1 MTGWLIAGAVLV
13 SIALLLSLR
22 LHFLL
27 QYDGDVTLKAGFA
40 CFRFTLVPNKRAK
53 LNDPTLSPRKKRK
66 LLQKLRAAEE
76 RSLAKKE
83 KKEEKK
89 RQKKAKQAAKAA
101 KKKKKKS
108 TAPQKAEPPKK
119 KRSLK
124 ASLRLVIRLVRIL
137 LDKFGKHL
145 RIKVK
150 RLRLTV
156 ATGDAASTA
165 LIYGGVSQ
173 SVAYLF
179 ALLNRFSRLKVKKNA
194 LSVGADF
201 LSDKTTA
208 DIKFSLS
215 ISLAGLLATVFG
227 AGWAFIR
234 AAISDAKK
242 SPAEPLAEAPAAP
255 AAPAATAVKKA
266 GKRARHPLRHP

>member
-1 MTGWLIAGAVLV
+1 MIGWLAVGAVLA
-13 SIALLLSLR
+13 SIAFFLSLR

-40 CFRFTLVPNKRAK
+40 CFRFTLVPNKREK

-89 RQKKAKQAAKAA
+89 RQKKEKQAVKAA
-101 KKKKKKS
+101 KKKKKKGA
-108 TAPQKAEPPKK
+108 APEKAVPPKK

-124 ASLRLVIRLVRIL
+124 ASLRLVIRLVKLL

-165 LIYGGVSQ
+165 LVYGGVSQ
-173 SVAYLF
+173 SVAYLL
-179 ALLNRFSRLKVKKNA
+179 ALLNRFSRLKVKKNS

-201 LSDKTTA
+201 LSEKTTA
-208 DIKFSLS
+208 DIKISLS
-215 ISLAGLLATVFG
+215 ISLAGLIATLFG

-234 AAISDAKK
+234 ATMFDAK
-242 SPAEPLAEAPAAP
+242 EAPSQTPAAP
-255 AAPAATAVKKA
+255 PVKKA
-266 GKRARHPLRHP
+266 G

>member
-1 MTGWLIAGAVLV
+1 MIGWLIAGAVLA

-27 QYDGDVTLKAGFA
+27 RYDGEVTLKAGFA
-40 CFRFTLVPNKRAK
+40 CFRFSLLPNKRAK

-66 LLQKLRAAEE
+66 LMQKLRAAEE

-89 RQKKAKQAAKAA
+89 RQKKAKQAAKDA

-108 TAPQKAEPPKK
+108 AAPEKAEPTKK

-124 ASLRLVIRLVRIL
+124 ASLRLVIRLVKLL

-150 RLRLTV
+150 KLRLTV

-165 LIYGGVSQ
+165 LVYGGVSQ
-173 SVAYLF
+173 SVAYLL

-194 LSVGADF
+194 LAVGADF
-201 LSDKTTA
+201 LSEKTTA
-208 DIKFSLS
+208 EIQISLS
-215 ISLAGLLATVFG
+215 VSLAGLLATALS

-234 AAISDAKK
+234 AVMADAKK
-242 SPAEPLAEAPAAP
+242 APAEPPAETPAAP
-255 AAPAATAVKKA
+255 AGTAVKKA
-266 GKRARHPLRHP
+266 GKRAPKPLRHP